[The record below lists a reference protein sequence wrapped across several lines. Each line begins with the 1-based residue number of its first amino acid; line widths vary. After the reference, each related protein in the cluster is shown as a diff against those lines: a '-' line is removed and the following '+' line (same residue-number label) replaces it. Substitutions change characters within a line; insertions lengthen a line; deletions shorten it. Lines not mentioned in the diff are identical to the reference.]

1 MASLIG
7 KFSLTGLLQKV
18 VVDQLNSYVKPY
30 VENLNTDEVTYSVY
44 NGASTGDSCKAVSY

>member
-44 NGASTGDSCKAVSY
+44 NG

>member
-1 MASLIG
+1 MASLMG
-7 KFSLTGLLQKV
+7 KFSLTGLLQKL

-44 NGASTGDSCKAVSY
+44 NGQCSLARCCVADG